1 MALGEHCKKLAS
13 LDLQGVP
20 FVSDA
25 GLINVL
31 KNGKVTNL
39 SLAECAITDV
49 TLRRIINH
57 CSSTVCLC
65 RFFFCMS
72 SARF

>member
-1 MALGEHCKKLAS
+1 MALGEHCKKLTN

-31 KNGKVTNL
+31 LNGELTNL

-49 TLRRIINH
+49 TLRRITKH
-57 CSSTVCLC
+57 CSSTVCINY
-65 RFFFCMS
+65 MS
-72 SARF
+72 N